1 MRVTYS
7 TAKALIPTAVAL
19 GNFDGLHR
27 GHQRVIQPVLK
38 TRQVAPDKLPQVG
51 ELPNWEEHVQAT
63 VVTFNPHPQEFFS
76 GQPRAL
82 LTPLEEKAQQLSCW
96 GIEQLVLL
104 PFDRELAALSPQDFV
119 EKILVQQL
127 HTQMI
132 SVGEDF
138 CFGKGRSGTATD
150 LQAIASNFG
159 IPVTIV
165 PNFTCLGDRISSSAI
180 RHALTE
186 GNLQRAKQL
195 LDRPYILT
203 GIVVK
208 GQQLGRTIG
217 FPTAN
222 IQLPP
227 DKFIPRQGVYAV
239 RVFIE
244 GERQRS
250 RGAEGQG
257 SRGAGEQRGRGEII
271 IQNPIPPAPLKKGE
285 SKIQNSSSLQP
296 LASSPSSS
304 SLQPL
309 GIGVMNIGIRPT
321 VNGNSQSVEIHL
333 LNWSG
338 HLYGKTLTVE
348 LEEFLRPEQ
357 KFASLEELKAQ
368 INTDCAKAK
377 SLLGEQSG
385 DYQQVI

>member
-1 MRVTYS
+1 MLVTYS
-7 TAKALIPTAVAL
+7 TESALIPTAVAL

-38 TRQVAPDKLPQVG
+38 MRTSASGEKSEVG
-51 ELPNWEEHVQAT
+51 ELPKSEKIYPT

-82 LTPLEEKAQQLSCW
+82 LTPLAEKTQQLSSW
-96 GIEQLVLL
+96 GIEQLVLM
-104 PFDRELAALSPQDFV
+104 PFDRELAALSPPDFV
-119 EKILVQQL
+119 EILVQQL
-127 HTQMI
+127 HTHTI

-138 CFGKGRSGTATD
+138 CFGKQRSGTASD
-150 LQAIASNFG
+150 LQAIASKFG

-165 PNFTCLGDRISSSAI
+165 PNYNCEGDRISSSAI
-180 RHALTE
+180 RQALTD

-203 GIVVK
+203 GTVVK

-227 DKFIPRQGVYAV
+227 NKFIPRLGVYAV

-244 GERQRS
+244 SDRQGALLRAG
-250 RGAEGQG
+250 GAEV
-257 SRGAGEQRGRGEII
+257 AGEAGEEK
-271 IQNPIPPAPLKKGE
+271 PLTPHPSPLAP
-285 SKIQNSSSLQP
+285 SHQP
-296 LASSPSSS
+296 LASS
-304 SLQPL
+304 LLPL
-309 GIGVMNIGIRPT
+309 GNGVMNIGIRPT

-338 HLYGKTLTVE
+338 DLYGKTLTVE

-368 INTDCAKAK
+368 INADCAKAK
-377 SLLGEQSG
+377 LVLLREQSG
-385 DYQQVI
+385 DYQPVI

>member
-1 MRVTYS
+1 VWITYS
-7 TAKALIPTAVAL
+7 TAKALNPTAVAL
-19 GNFDGLHR
+19 GNFDGVHR
-27 GHQRVIQPVLK
+27 GHQRVIQPVLNFVRSQESGDIREQG
-38 TRQVAPDKLPQVG
+38 RQGEKSYSLLTAPENAYP
-51 ELPNWEEHVQAT
+51 T

-76 GQPRAL
+76 RQARAL
-82 LTPLEEKAQQLSCW
+82 LTPLEEKAQQLSSW

-138 CFGKGRSGTATD
+138 CFGKQRSGTATD

-165 PNFTCLGDRISSSAI
+165 PNFTCHGDRISSSAI
-180 RHALTE
+180 RQALTE
-186 GNLQRAKQL
+186 GDLRRAKL
-195 LDRPYILT
+195 LLERPYIVT

-227 DKFIPRQGVYAV
+227 NKFIPRQGVYAV

-244 GERQRS
+244 GERQS
-250 RGAEGQG
+250 CLGAEGHF
-257 SRGAGEQRGRGEII
+257 SRGDA
-271 IQNPIPPAPLKKGE
+271 IQNPSWKVWRDGNRHRQLSAK
-285 SKIQNSSSLQP
+285 SKIQNSSSRP
-296 LASSPSSS
+296 
-304 SLQPL
+304 PL
-309 GIGVMNIGIRPT
+309 GFGVMNIGTRPT
-321 VNGNSQSVEIHL
+321 VNGLNQSVEVHIL
-333 LNWSG
+333 DWSG
-338 HLYGKTLTVE
+338 DLYGKTLIVQ

-368 INTDCAKAK
+368 INADCAKAK
-377 SLLGEQSG
+377 LLLREQSG
-385 DYQQVI
+385 DYQQVL

>member
-1 MRVTYS
+1 MWITYS
-7 TAKALIPTAVAL
+7 TANALIPTAIAL
-19 GNFDGLHR
+19 GNFDGVHR
-27 GHQRVIQPVLK
+27 GHQRVIQPVLNFVRCQK
-38 TRQVAPDKLPQVG
+38 SEASREGQKKAQGTQGENLIQNPLAPAP
-51 ELPNWEEHVQAT
+51 ENAYPT

-76 GQPRAL
+76 GQARAL
-82 LTPLEEKAQQLSCW
+82 LTPLAEKAQQLSSW

-104 PFDRELAALSPQDFV
+104 PFDRELAARSPQDFV

-138 CFGKGRSGTATD
+138 CFGKRRSGTATD

-165 PNFTCLGDRISSSAI
+165 PNFTCEGNASDGLRQRISSSAI
-180 RHALTE
+180 RGALAQ

-203 GIVVK
+203 GTVAK

-227 DKFIPRQGVYAV
+227 NKFIPRLGVYAV
-239 RVFIE
+239 RVFVEGEKPEVRGSEE
-244 GERQRS
+244 GERLDNTLSQPLLP
-250 RGAEGQG
+250 ED
-257 SRGAGEQRGRGEII
+257 
-271 IQNPIPPAPLKKGE
+271 NPP
-285 SKIQNSSSLQP
+285 SSLQ
-296 LASSPSSS
+296 LV
-304 SLQPL
+304 
-309 GIGVMNIGIRPT
+309 GFGVMNIGTRPT
-321 VNGNSQSVEIHL
+321 VNGVNQSVEVHIL
-333 LNWSG
+333 DWTG
-338 HLYGKTLTVE
+338 DLYGKTIIVQ

-368 INTDCAKAK
+368 IIADCAKAK
-377 SLLGEQSG
+377 SLF
-385 DYQQVI
+385 

>member
-1 MRVTYS
+1 MLVTYS
-7 TAKALIPTAVAL
+7 TESALIPTAVAL

-27 GHQRVIQPVLK
+27 GHQRVIQPVLNFI
-38 TRQVAPDKLPQVG
+38 RSQERGA
-51 ELPNWEEHVQAT
+51 EEKYQSLIQNPLAAQENVYAT

-82 LTPLEEKAQQLSCW
+82 LTPLAEKTQQLSSW
-96 GIEQLVLL
+96 GIKQLVLM
-104 PFDRELAALSPQDFV
+104 PFDRELAARSPQDFV

-138 CFGKGRSGTATD
+138 CFGKQRSGTATD

-165 PNFTCLGDRISSSAI
+165 PNFTCEGDRISSSAI
-180 RHALTE
+180 RKALTE

-203 GIVVK
+203 GTVVK
-208 GQQLGRTIG
+208 GQQLGRTIS

-227 DKFIPRQGVYAV
+227 NKFIPRLGVYAV
-239 RVFIE
+239 RVFIKTE
-244 GERQRS
+244 
-250 RGAEGQG
+250 
-257 SRGAGEQRGRGEII
+257 
-271 IQNPIPPAPLKKGE
+271 NTD
-285 SKIQNSSSLQP
+285 SSD
-296 LASSPSSS
+296 
-304 SLQPL
+304 L
-309 GIGVMNIGIRPT
+309 GFGVMNIGTRPT
-321 VNGNSQSVEIHL
+321 VNGLNQSVEVHIL
-333 LNWSG
+333 DWSG
-338 HLYGKTLTVE
+338 DLYGKTLIVQ

-368 INTDCAKAK
+368 IIADCAKAK
-377 SLLGEQSG
+377 LVLLGEQSG

>member
-1 MRVTYS
+1 MWITYS
-7 TAKALIPTAVAL
+7 TAKALNPTAVAL
-19 GNFDGLHR
+19 GNFDGVHR
-27 GHQRVIQPVLK
+27 GHQRVIQPVLNFVRSQK
-38 TRQVAPDKLPQVG
+38 SEVRSE
-51 ELPNWEEHVQAT
+51 ELGVSSQNLLTTPAQENAYPT

-76 GQPRAL
+76 GQARAL
-82 LTPLEEKAQQLSCW
+82 LTPLEEKAQQLSSW

-138 CFGKGRSGTATD
+138 CFGKQRSGTASD

-165 PNFTCLGDRISSSAI
+165 PNFTCEGDACGGLRQRISSSAI
-180 RHALTE
+180 RGALAE

-227 DKFIPRQGVYAV
+227 NKFIPRLGVYAV
-239 RVFIE
+239 RVFIKSE
-244 GERQRS
+244 
-250 RGAEGQG
+250 
-257 SRGAGEQRGRGEII
+257 
-271 IQNPIPPAPLKKGE
+271 NTD
-285 SKIQNSSSLQP
+285 SSN
-296 LASSPSSS
+296 
-304 SLQPL
+304 L
-309 GIGVMNIGIRPT
+309 GVGVINIGTRPT
-321 VNGNSQSVEIHL
+321 VNGLNQSVEIHIL
-333 LNWSG
+333 DWSG
-338 HLYGKTLTVE
+338 DLYGKTLVVQ

-368 INTDCAKAK
+368 INADCAKAK
-377 SLLGEQSG
+377 LLLLGEQSS